1 MSRLA
6 DVPAELREQ
15 VDALQAAKLAALR
28 EGRSVLPIAAELREL
43 FAYIDARPWEDG
55 RGSREPGEGRHIP

>member
-1 MSRLA
+1 MSKPD

-28 EGRSVLPIAAELREL
+28 EGRSTLEIAAELRDL
-43 FAYIDARPWEDG
+43 FAYIDARPWEDC